1 MFVLFIGLLVLWMI
15 IGIVGLLVKAAA
27 WLFVVALV
35 LFVLTVAGGAI
46 HALVTK

>member
-1 MFVLFIGLLVLWMI
+1 MFVLFIGLLALWRI

-35 LFVLTVAGGAI
+35 LFVLTIAGGAI
-46 HALVTK
+46 HAMVTK